1 MNKIGILTFHWADNY
16 GAVLQAY
23 ALRKYL
29 SQNGYNVEVVNY
41 NCKYPARI
49 YEPFYFQA
57 NNIKQSVKGLLRC
70 AYNFPT
76 WIMKRWVFNKFRD
89 KIGISQHEYS
99 KRELLAEQYDYDVLI
114 AGSDQIWNTEIVGEG
129 INIYSLSFAQKAS
142 AISYAASSGKLD
154 VQHNKIHRTLVD
166 EIAQLSAISVRERS
180 TKKYLE
186 KNIEKKVFLSV
197 DPTMLLTRTEW
208 NQLAESVHGLDER
221 YLLVYC
227 ISYDESLIS
236 TARKISEEKNLK
248 IVVCGKIKELKGEAV
263 QFTHAA
269 PEQFLN
275 LIKNAT
281 FIVATSYHAT
291 VFSTIFQKQFVVLLP
306 SYASNRVSDFCE
318 SIGLSSRCIHDASE
332 VDVLLN
338 QEIVYGEILQ
348 KEAAIVNESKY
359 YLQRALEDTRFE
371 RK

>member
-1 MNKIGILTFHWADNY
+1 MKKIGILTFHWADNY

-29 SQNGYNVEVVNY
+29 SQNGYNAEVVNY
-41 NCKYPARI
+41 NCKYSARI

-57 NNIKQSVKGLLRC
+57 NNMKQSVKGLLRC
-70 AYNFPT
+70 IYNFPT
-76 WIMKRWVFNKFRD
+76 WVMKRWAFNKFRD
-89 KIGISQHEYS
+89 KIGISQHKYS
-99 KRELLAEQYDYDVLI
+99 KRELLDEQYDYDVFI
-114 AGSDQIWNTEIVGEG
+114 AGSDQVWNAEIVGED
-129 INIYSLSFAQKAS
+129 INIYSLSFVKKAS

-186 KNIEKKVFLSV
+186 ENIEKKVFLSV

-208 NQLAESVHGLDER
+208 KQLAESVHRLDER

-227 ISYDESLIS
+227 ISYDENLIS
-236 TARKISEEKNLK
+236 TARKISKEKNLK

-291 VFSTIFQKQFVVLLP
+291 VFSTIFQKQFVALLP

-318 SIGLSSRCIHDASE
+318 SMGLSSRCIHDASE
-332 VDVLLN
+332 VETLMG
-338 QEIVYGEILQ
+338 QEIVYDEKLQ
-348 KEAAIVNESKY
+348 EKTDIIEESKY
-359 YLQRALEDTRFE
+359 YLKKALEGTQLE

>member
-1 MNKIGILTFHWADNY
+1 MKKIGILTFHWADNY

-29 SQNGYNVEVVNY
+29 SQNGYNAEVVNY
-41 NCKYPARI
+41 NCKYAARI

-57 NNIKQSVKGLLRC
+57 NNMKQFVKGLLRC
-70 AYNFPT
+70 TYNFPA
-76 WIMKRWVFNKFRD
+76 WVMKRWAFNKFRD

-99 KRELLAEQYDYDVLI
+99 KRELLDEQYGYDVLI
-114 AGSDQIWNTEIVGEG
+114 AGSDQVWNAEIVGED
-129 INIYSLSFAQKAS
+129 INIYSLSFVKRAR
-142 AISYAASSGKLD
+142 AISYAASSGELD
-154 VQHNKIHRTLVD
+154 VQHNRIHRTLVD
-166 EIAQLSAISVRERS
+166 EIAQFSAISVRESS
-180 TKKYLE
+180 TKEYLE
-186 KNIEKKVFLSV
+186 ENIGKKVFLSV
-197 DPTMLLTRTEW
+197 DPTMLLTKAEW
-208 NQLAESVHGLDER
+208 NQLAESVHRVDER

-227 ISYDESLIS
+227 ISYDENLIS

-248 IVVCGKIKELKGEAV
+248 IVVCGKIKELKGKAI

-275 LIKNAT
+275 LVKNAT

-291 VFSTIFQKQFVVLLP
+291 VFSTIFQKQFVALLP

-318 SIGLSSRCIHDASE
+318 SMGLSSRCIHDASE
-332 VDVLLN
+332 VEALMK
-338 QEIVYGEILQ
+338 QEIAYGEKLQ
-348 KEAAIVNESKY
+348 DAIAESKY
-359 YLQRALEDTRFE
+359 YLQKALEGAKFE